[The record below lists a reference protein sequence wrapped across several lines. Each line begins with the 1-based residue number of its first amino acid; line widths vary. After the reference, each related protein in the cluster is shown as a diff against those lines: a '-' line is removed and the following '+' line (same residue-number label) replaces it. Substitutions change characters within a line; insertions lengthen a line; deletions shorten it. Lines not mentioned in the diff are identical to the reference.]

1 MGQYQHL
8 GVADRAQCHTEK
20 VTHTDVDR
28 HPHAVDGTT
37 QHDALAVKFDTSY
50 AAVRAYVMRI
60 EADG

>member
-28 HPHAVDGTT
+28 HPHAVDSAT
-37 QHDALAVKFDTSY
+37 QHNVLAVKFDTSH
-50 AAVRAYVMRI
+50 AAIGTNVMRI

>member
-1 MGQYQHL
+1 MRQYQHL
-8 GVADRAQCHTEK
+8 GIVNSAQRNTEK
-20 VTHTDVDR
+20 IAYTDVDR